1 MAAAI
6 DYMNPDLPHGL
17 DIVTMPVVI
26 ATEDTLRGYGC
37 LVDDPN
43 GFHLEIVK
51 WPAAGWRPIDD
62 GTGDEAGTKV
72 GIFESEWKGDFL
84 FGRNAAVGGNYILA
98 YNTLPEL
105 ATLEHSDPPSQMMLW
120 HANYHPD
127 GGQLFFPL
135 QNAPFYVPLAL
146 PTDDITPQQFVCFAF
161 DGSKGLYIHPNIWHE
176 GVFAKFGCM
185 RFHDEQGAVHARVS
199 VNFAKEFG
207 CLLRAPLD

>member
-17 DIVTMPVVI
+17 DVVTMPVVI

-43 GFHLEIVK
+43 GFQLEIVK

-84 FGRNAAVGGNYILA
+84 FGRNKSRGYFRLQAGTCTQAR
-98 YNTLPEL
+98 
-105 ATLEHSDPPSQMMLW
+105 HSDAWCRWLG
-120 HANYHPD
+120 N
-127 GGQLFFPL
+127 
-135 QNAPFYVPLAL
+135 L
-146 PTDDITPQQFVCFAF
+146 P
-161 DGSKGLYIHPNIWHE
+161 G
-176 GVFAKFGCM
+176 
-185 RFHDEQGAVHARVS
+185 
-199 VNFAKEFG
+199 
-207 CLLRAPLD
+207 RAG